1 MGPLRS
7 LLTAS
12 LTLAAFLPASAQTLR
27 SKLVVGGLQRATWV
41 GGLPNDSTKLW
52 ALEQDGRVRVV
63 SQGALLSTPVLDINP
78 IVGSL
83 GNEQGLLS
91 LAFDPGFTANGLF
104 YVSYTDN
111 NGATVVA
118 RYSLSAPGANTADP
132 ASAQVVFGPLPQP
145 QSNLNGGCIAFG
157 PDGFL
162 YLGLGDGGG
171 ANDSGSGHATGGNA
185 QSSSTYLGKLLR
197 IDPAN
202 PAVAPLGNPFP
213 ASATPLTWASGLR
226 NPWRFSFDEATGD
239 LYLADVGQN
248 SAEEI
253 NLQPAGL
260 AGLNYGW
267 RCMEGTLCTGLSGC
281 LCNDPAL
288 RLPLHTYAHTGG
300 VCAVVGGVVYR
311 GSSIPALQGS
321 YFFADYCSGRI
332 WTLVQSAGVVQSIVE
347 RTAQLA
353 PGGLLA
359 IQNPVAFGSDASG
372 NVYILDQ
379 SGGEIFRIEEVCSTP
394 SVYCPSLP
402 NSTGFGAS
410 ISAVGSAS
418 LSQNNLSILTVTC
431 PPNVTGLYFYGSAQA
446 QVPLGNGFRCIGG
459 SIVRLPVIQTDAF
472 GDAVQTVLPGTIP
485 GLQPGVTR
493 YFQFWYRDPSGGG
506 AGFNLSDGLCVPFCN

>member
-1 MGPLRS
+1 MLPARLLAFA
-7 LLTAS
+7 LLTA
-12 LTLAAFLPASAQTLR
+12 AALPAQAQTLR

-41 GGLPNDSTKLW
+41 GGLPNDPTRLW

-63 SQGALLSTPVLDINP
+63 NNGALVATPVLDINP
-78 IVGSL
+78 LVGSF

-104 YVSYTDN
+104 YLSYTDN
-111 NGATVVA
+111 NGSSVVA
-118 RYSLSAPGANTADP
+118 RYALSAPGSNTADP
-132 ASAQVVFGPLPQP
+132 NSAQLIFGPQPQP

-157 PDGFL
+157 PDGML

-171 ANDSGSGHATGGNA
+171 ANDTGTGHSSGGNGQSGS
-185 QSSSTYLGKLLR
+185 SYLGKLLR
-197 IDPAN
+197 VDPAN
-202 PAVAPLGNPFP
+202 PAVAPAGNPFP
-213 ASATPLTWASGLR
+213 SSTNPLTWASGLR
-226 NPWRFSFDEATGD
+226 NPWRFSFDEATGE

-260 AGLNYGW
+260 GGSNYGW
-267 RCMEGTLCTGLSGC
+267 RCMEGNSCTGLSGC
-281 LCNDPAL
+281 ICNDPAL
-288 RLPLHTYAHTGG
+288 TLPLHTYSHAGG
-300 VCAVVGGVVYR
+300 LCAVIGGVVYR

-332 WTLVQSAGVVQSIVE
+332 WTLVQSGGVVQSIVD
-347 RTAQLA
+347 RTTQLA
-353 PGGLLA
+353 PGGLLG
-359 IQNPVAFGSDASG
+359 IQNPVCFGSDALG

-379 SGGEIFRIEEVCSTP
+379 TGGEIFRIEELCSVP
-394 SVYCPSLP
+394 SVYCVSTP
-402 NSTGFGAS
+402 NSTGFAAS
-410 ISAVGSAS
+410 ISAIGSPS

-431 PPNVTGLYFYGSAQA
+431 PSNVTGLYFYGSAQA

-472 GDAVQTVLPGTIP
+472 GDAVQTVLPGSIP
-485 GLQPGVTR
+485 GLAPGVTR
-493 YFQFWYRDPSGGG
+493 YFQFWYRDPQGGG